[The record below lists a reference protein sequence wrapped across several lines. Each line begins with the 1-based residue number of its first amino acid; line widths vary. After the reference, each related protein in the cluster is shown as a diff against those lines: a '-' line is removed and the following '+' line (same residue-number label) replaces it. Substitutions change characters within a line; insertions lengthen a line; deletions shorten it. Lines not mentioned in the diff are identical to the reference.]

1 VLQSKWEKLYKSYF
15 YMIIFFIM
23 TDCGHKEHECQNLQ
37 IFGSVVVWAK
47 GQIVIPSEVR
57 KMIWLQPGDTLIVTA
72 KHGKAIGLIKSD
84 DLEQFISMMQEEL
97 EIMKKKALD

>member
-1 VLQSKWEKLYKSYF
+1 
-15 YMIIFFIM
+15 
-23 TDCGHKEHECQNLQ
+23 
-37 IFGSVVVWAK
+37 
-47 GQIVIPSEVR
+47 
-57 KMIWLQPGDTLIVTA
+57 LIVTA